1 MKTDHGEFRV
11 VLPGGELLN
20 AVCAHS
26 PAATVKSMRD
36 TFEPM
41 VWPSIFPSAYVYG
54 DGGYGITRRSE
65 CDAIGVKLGYRPQL
79 QLRELTVYV
88 IDGDDMECGVVCEGS
103 GALEKGII
111 KDSILLC
118 GRSSRDPLTVMYD
131 LHLRWGCIH
140 AVRLYACIAR
150 WSSDL
155 KKFGAMPGSDMNE
168 TVKIVGENAG
178 FDELSINKNVGTR
191 IKAMMR
197 HVPYSCSRV
206 VGANATRTTE
216 LHTCNSCRMMWGEL
230 HSYTIA
236 NIDDAGQSLM
246 KLRYDTGAR
255 GKNSCVWGLL
265 EEHDPDILSK
275 QQLLRMVAA
284 DATSLV
290 LSFDTM
296 TKIFVG
302 VDISIVLW
310 WNVEWVVSVQFAG
323 YFGMVLAYF
332 ATIGRQGRGGIH
344 AHMHLAILHPLTADV
359 VVRSLAVE
367 QWLSI

>member
-1 MKTDHGEFRV
+1 MGLACLHCLFLSFLMDSAATNLFEDINSCCDSDESRGASDSSDDSDRLINIRRGLQNKMKTDHGEFRV

-65 CDAIGVKLGYRPQL
+65 CDAIGVKLDYRPQL
-79 QLRELTVYV
+79 HHRELNVYV
-88 IDGDDMECGVVCEGS
+88 IDGDDMDCCVVCEGS

-118 GRSSRDPLTVMYD
+118 GRSNRDPLTVMYD

-168 TVKIVGENAG
+168 TVEIVGENAG
-178 FDELSINKNVGTR
+178 FAG
-191 IKAMMR
+191 
-197 HVPYSCSRV
+197 V
-206 VGANATRTTE
+206 V
-216 LHTCNSCRMMWGEL
+216 
-230 HSYTIA
+230 
-236 NIDDAGQSLM
+236 
-246 KLRYDTGAR
+246 
-255 GKNSCVWGLL
+255 LL
-265 EEHDPDILSK
+265 
-275 QQLLRMVAA
+275 
-284 DATSLV
+284 
-290 LSFDTM
+290 
-296 TKIFVG
+296 
-302 VDISIVLW
+302 
-310 WNVEWVVSVQFAG
+310 
-323 YFGMVLAYF
+323 
-332 ATIGRQGRGGIH
+332 
-344 AHMHLAILHPLTADV
+344 
-359 VVRSLAVE
+359 
-367 QWLSI
+367 

>member
-1 MKTDHGEFRV
+1 MGFACLFLLSVFLCV
-11 VLPGGELLN
+11 VMD
-20 AVCAHS
+20 AACAHN
-26 PAATVKSMRD
+26 PAATVKFVRGTS
-36 TFEPM
+36 EPM

-65 CDAIGVKLGYRPQL
+65 CDAIGVKLDYRPQL
-79 QLRELTVYV
+79 HHRELKVYV
-88 IDGDDMECGVVCEGS
+88 IDGDDMDCCVVCEGS
-103 GALEKGII
+103 GALEKRII

-178 FDELSINKNVGTR
+178 FDEFFINKNVGAR

-197 HVPYSCSRV
+197 HVPHSCSRV

-230 HSYTIA
+230 HSFTIA

-246 KLRYDTGAR
+246 K
-255 GKNSCVWGLL
+255 
-265 EEHDPDILSK
+265 
-275 QQLLRMVAA
+275 
-284 DATSLV
+284 
-290 LSFDTM
+290 
-296 TKIFVG
+296 
-302 VDISIVLW
+302 
-310 WNVEWVVSVQFAG
+310 
-323 YFGMVLAYF
+323 F
-332 ATIGRQGRGGIH
+332 ATILVR
-344 AHMHLAILHPLTADV
+344 
-359 VVRSLAVE
+359 VVRIPVFGVCLRSMILTSCQSNNCFVWW
-367 QWLSI
+367 QRMPRVWFFPSIL